1 MPLASNVSLGEM
13 DDVRAAVQ
21 QQFQIVCDHINSDTF
36 RAELPQNSGDLFHVP
51 VIKAAGGF
59 VKEENRPL

>member
-1 MPLASNVSLGEM
+1 M

-21 QQFQIVCDHINSDTF
+21 QQFQIVCDHINSDAF